1 MAQYLTEAIIIG
13 VKNWGEADKMVTLL
27 SPEKGKITAVAY
39 GSRRPKSA
47 LAGTLQLFNVV
58 DIQLTQ
64 GERIDT
70 VRQCSLRSH
79 HKIMESDFNAMA
91 YGSFVAEL
99 TANLAIEDFP
109 QVQLYK
115 KLRQI
120 YLAFG
125 KRNPRIIALAAAFQ
139 LLEITGMQLSYS
151 YCVHSHQPIEGNAY
165 FNVAAGGAILPQY
178 ASQQDMSYPEE
189 VRKLICQ
196 LMEMDWELEN
206 KFSINGRTM
215 MAAEKLML
223 LHVHDVVEK
232 PLKSLDFLR
241 QL

>member
-70 VRQCSLRSH
+70 VRQCSLKSH

-99 TANLAIEDFP
+99 AANLAIEDFP

-120 YLAFG
+120 FLAFG

-165 FNVAAGGAILPQY
+165 FSVAAGGAIASEY
-178 ASQQDMSYPEE
+178 ASKQDMSYPEE

-196 LMEMDWELEN
+196 LMEMDWGQEN

-232 PLKSLDFLR
+232 PLKSLEFLR